1 MSPINWNDSR
11 GNIGGYRRHV
21 LVSSFVY
28 DLPFGAGKML
38 LRNAQGFAN
47 GAVSGWQVSG
57 VISGMSGAP
66 FSPSFTTSVVGSVGG
81 RPNVVPGQ
89 PSTRTS
95 ER

>member
-57 VISGMSGAP
+57 VISGMSGR
-66 FSPSFTTSVVGSVGG
+66 PSRRASRRRWWVRSVGV
-81 RPNVVPGQ
+81 RASFRASR
-89 PSTRTS
+89 STRMS